1 MKWNSDQSLV
11 TSLSNYI
18 KLFIL
23 ASTGSSMI
31 GKLTHSTTITNG
43 HQKIDAV
50 PIWMNIK
57 VLQKEGRDYELWLW
71 SASDIKIEWKLIII
85 TDWEILKSWFHLWPK
100 VSVLATHHH
109 PMADP
114 QQYYLLENNLWG
126 SSSVLCHILHQTLTS
141 FLKLGHQ

>member
-50 PIWMNIK
+50 PI
-57 VLQKEGRDYELWLW
+57 
-71 SASDIKIEWKLIII
+71 
-85 TDWEILKSWFHLWPK
+85 
-100 VSVLATHHH
+100 
-109 PMADP
+109 
-114 QQYYLLENNLWG
+114 
-126 SSSVLCHILHQTLTS
+126 
-141 FLKLGHQ
+141 